1 MHQILL
7 RLQKLQKRC
16 REKDSCAAQHQASQK
31 AKGIRGMQR
40 TVHPFR
46 MAGSDG
52 LGNDHRSPGGKSHKK
67 AEGKIENL
75 AGGTTNARKC
85 FLTRKLADDYR
96 IHRVIQLLKEG
107 TDQDRKEKQKNL
119 FPDDSCQHRVF

>member
-1 MHQILL
+1 MKAVLTL
-7 RLQKLQKRC
+7 TPAESRRLIAKAVVAMP
-16 REKDSCAAQHQASQK
+16 EVQK
-31 AKGIRGMQR
+31 AW
-40 TVHPFR
+40 
-46 MAGSDG
+46 SDAY
-52 LGNDHRSPGGKSHKK
+52 LL
-67 AEGKIENL
+67 L